1 MKIKEALINGGKEIT
16 YINAK
21 IIMKYVLNKPENY
34 LVINSEEN
42 LTKKNEESFFEFV
55 DKIKKGTPLQYIT
68 NEQEFMGEKFFVN
81 EDVLIPQP
89 DTEILVEK
97 AIEFIKNYDNKK
109 ENIKVLDLC
118 TGSGAIAISIKKYLD
133 MININ
138 SEIIA
143 SDISEKAIKIAK
155 KNADKILAD
164 NNIKFIKS
172 DLFEDMDDY
181 SNEDYRFD
189 FIISNPPYIE
199 TDIISNLATD
209 VQKEP
214 LIALDGGKDGL
225 KFYREINKNIKNYL
239 KADGYLLLEIGY
251 DQKKNVMDIF
261 KGSECIKDYTGNDR
275 VIIWKN

>member
-42 LTKKNEESFFEFV
+42 LTKQNEESFFEFV

>member
-1 MKIKEALINGGKEIT
+1 
-16 YINAK
+16 
-21 IIMKYVLNKPENY
+21 
-34 LVINSEEN
+34 
-42 LTKKNEESFFEFV
+42 
-55 DKIKKGTPLQYIT
+55 
-68 NEQEFMGEKFFVN
+68 
-81 EDVLIPQP
+81 
-89 DTEILVEK
+89 
-97 AIEFIKNYDNKK
+97 
-109 ENIKVLDLC
+109 
-118 TGSGAIAISIKKYLD
+118 

>member
-55 DKIKKGTPLQYIT
+55 DKVKKGTPLQYIT